1 MGAQVTQDP
10 IVIVFG
16 RRGCGKTHLAR
27 RIAQHQA
34 RVVAWDFIGDEYGPM
49 ANYYDGDLEGFA
61 QFLELTKGRKFAAAR
76 YIPAEDVAGEFEKF
90 CRLLLKTENFVVVV
104 EEAAEVCQAG
114 HLPPGFGRLVRQGR
128 HAGLGLLATTQ
139 RLSEVSRTLTALA
152 DVFVGFSTTE
162 PRDLAA
168 LSERTTPEFAERV
181 KSLPVHE
188 FLVWDVRTQ
197 AAHCDSDQLLTV
209 WGAPIIWA
217 NQALS

>member
-1 MGAQVTQDP
+1 MTQHP
-10 IVIVFG
+10 IAIIFG
-16 RRGCGKTHLAR
+16 RRGCGKTFLAR
-27 RIAQHQA
+27 CLAQHQA
-34 RVVAWDFIGDEYGPM
+34 RVVAWDFIGDEYEPM
-49 ANYYDGDLEGFA
+49 ANYFDGDLEGFA
-61 QFLELTKGRKFAAAR
+61 KFLELVRGKEFAAAR
-76 YIPAEDVAGEFEKF
+76 YIPAEDVGAEFEVF
-90 CRLLLKTENFVVVV
+90 CRLLVRGENFVVVV

-128 HAGLGLLATTQ
+128 HAGLGVLATTQ

-181 KSLPVHE
+181 KTLPPRE

-197 AAHCDSDQLLTV
+197 EAHNDLDQLLSL
-209 WGAPIIWA
+209 WGAPVGWA
-217 NQALS
+217 HQKKAGA